1 MFWLG
6 KASMNRQLE
15 RSWSWLSRTTKTL
28 VSRSPSSS
36 DVAGQHFQFTVS
48 QTDSRTTELP
58 LAAMQGSD
66 IYLLTLIPVVLRWH
80 AQNCYTPPSKN
91 PVTKERITELDQ
103 WRAYL
108 LDLAD
113 RIEVVRVRM
122 PESQMDS
129 EVEPLMMEFSQIIR
143 TLWSA

>member
-1 MFWLG
+1 MSKPPVG
-6 KASMNRQLE
+6 AE
-15 RSWSWLSRTTKTL
+15 
-28 VSRSPSSS
+28 V
-36 DVAGQHFQFTVS
+36 HFQFTVKR
-48 QTDSRTTELP
+48 TDTRKTELP
-58 LAAMQGSD
+58 LAAMTGSD
-66 IYLLTLIPVVLRWH
+66 VYLLTLIPVILRWR
-80 AQNCYTPPSKN
+80 AQNCYTPPSTN
-91 PVTKERITELDQ
+91 PVTKTTITELDE